1 MLVNGFSWACFL
13 VQLVPQLVQIIRDEG
28 IPDNSATSAVVASIF
43 NFMFLLGVCAVYNYL
58 ITFHS
63 APFILLISA
72 TIGPTLAGILDE
84 HIGFQWTM
92 VAVILIAFT
101 LLEETEVGSRIKSYS
116 SDGEEELML
125 DSKHKQ
131 ENGYYRSLDG

>member
-1 MLVNGFSWACFL
+1 MLINGFSWAWFF
-13 VQLVPQLVQIIRDEG
+13 VQLVPQLVQIIRDKG
-28 IPDNSATSAVVASIF
+28 VADNSTNAVVASIF
-43 NFMFLLGVCAVYNYL
+43 SCMFYLG
-58 ITFHS
+58 
-63 APFILLISA
+63 A

-92 VAVILIAFT
+92 VVASSISFAQAIILIAFT

-131 ENGYYRSLDG
+131 ETGYYRSLDG